1 MDTKIDKKQVAELY
15 HSGMNMRNIGK
26 RLGVSNSDICK
37 FMIKHNIS
45 TRAFGCGAPRGGKK
59 GKLDVQEVTNL
70 YKSGKSVAEI
80 AKILGVGLSTA
91 LKFMNRNGIGVKRRA
106 RLDKKEVAALY
117 ESGYSSKRIAKMFGV
132 SAPTILK
139 FMKKQG
145 INLRKDKIGI
155 GNE

>member
-1 MDTKIDKKQVAELY
+1 MNTKINKKQVADLY

-45 TRAFGCGAPRGGKK
+45 TRAFGYNTPRGGKK
-59 GKLDVQEVTNL
+59 ELDVQEVTNL
-70 YKSGKSVAEI
+70 YKSGKSVIEI
-80 AKILGVGLSTA
+80 AETFDVGVSTA
-91 LKFMNRNGIGVKRRA
+91 LKFMNRNGIGVKRRV
-106 RLDKKEVAALY
+106 RLDKEEVAALY
-117 ESGYSSKRIAKMFGV
+117 ESGYSSKRIGKMLGV

-145 INLRKDKIGI
+145 INLRKDKKI
-155 GNE
+155 

>member
-1 MDTKIDKKQVAELY
+1 MNTKINKKQVADLY

-70 YKSGKSVAEI
+70 YKSGKSITEI
-80 AKILGVGLSTA
+80 AETFDVEVSTA
-91 LKFMNRNGIGVKRRA
+91 LKFMNRNGIGVKRRV
-106 RLDKKEVAALY
+106 RLDKEEVKTLY
-117 ESGYSSKRIAKMFGV
+117 ESGYSSKRIGKMFGV
-132 SAPTILK
+132 CAPTILK
-139 FMKKQG
+139 FMKRQG
-145 INLRKDKIGI
+145 IKLRKDRNKGS
-155 GNE
+155 NE